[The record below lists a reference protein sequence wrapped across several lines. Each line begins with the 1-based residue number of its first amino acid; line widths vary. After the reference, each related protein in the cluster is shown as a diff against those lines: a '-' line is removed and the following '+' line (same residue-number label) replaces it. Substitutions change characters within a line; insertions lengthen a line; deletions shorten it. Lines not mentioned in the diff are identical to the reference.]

1 MALGFCPGVQVRGS
15 GCSACQT
22 RAHAHA
28 SEGPAPQNTR
38 TNTNKHRH
46 RHRHRHART
55 HARHART
62 PAHSHHIPGT
72 CALVR
77 THTLTLIHARTL
89 AQTPWH
95 TSAHARTRG
104 ARTHTRATAGPR
116 SRMASPRPLNSSQ
129 GFREGGSIRA
139 KPQEVSGYNAGWT
152 RQAHAGAATRL
163 STPRPSFAKWER
175 CHLNPTRP
183 PSAGHPGIIPLLVA
197 AAPLHPRC
205 GPQPPIGRAAP
216 LHAPRPIARAAPL
229 PSASPICPP
238 RLRPAEPGP
247 SKASRLRP
255 SRRMAAAVAAGTPPV
270 RATTG
275 RG

>member
-1 MALGFCPGVQVRGS
+1 MLS
-15 GCSACQT
+15 LSNT
-22 RAHAHA
+22 RACARKR
-28 SEGPAPQNTR
+28 GPRPP
-38 TNTNKHRH
+38 KHTH
-46 RHRHRHART
+46 KHKQAQAQAQAQART
-55 HARHART
+55 HARTPRTHART
-62 PAHSHHIPGT
+62 LTPHPRYVRTRAH
-72 CALVR
+72 AR
-77 THTLTLIHARTL
+77 THTYTRTL
-89 AQTPWH
+89 AQTSWH